1 MWDEIARYLP
11 TYASAVV
18 TGIDQSGYPFS
29 VRCVPEVDA
38 KTRVLR
44 LVLPG
49 YCGIHV
55 GPAGLLCHMHD
66 EQLWNLKSFIVRG
79 SLEQDSQ
86 GWLFRPRQFI
96 PGAGIGGTIGMIN
109 FLRDGRRT
117 TEQYLKKRGLARP
130 KIAWEDIDATWAE
143 IEKARNM
150 AQTNKPEIATRRLG

>member
-1 MWDEIARYLP
+1 MWDEICKYLP
-11 TYASAVV
+11 TYSSAVV

-29 VRCVPEVDA
+29 VRCVPELDA
-38 KTRVLR
+38 GARVLR
-44 LVLPG
+44 VALPG
-49 YCGIHV
+49 YSGIRE

-66 EQLWNLKSFIVRG
+66 EQLWNLKSFVVRG

-117 TEQYLKKRGLARP
+117 AEQYLKKRGLARP
-130 KIAWEDIDATWAE
+130 KIAWEDIHATWTAVKE
-143 IEKARNM
+143 LRNM
-150 AQTNKPEIATRRLG
+150 AHTNKPEIAVRRLG